1 MKENIKKLKHLG
13 EIEYNF
19 TNMLSEIEG
28 NRENDAKWLKE
39 TTHITLNDENTVKN
53 MTPEITKTYV
63 AAESEHIFE
72 RTTNDICQRVG
83 NSCQIILRGDKHFF
97 EAEVENER

>member
-19 TNMLSEIEG
+19 NNMLSEIES

-39 TTHITLNDENTVKN
+39 MTHITLNDENTVYQK
-53 MTPEITKTYV
+53 
-63 AAESEHIFE
+63 
-72 RTTNDICQRVG
+72 
-83 NSCQIILRGDKHFF
+83 
-97 EAEVENER
+97 